1 MSSVV
6 LRGLDSMQ
14 AISLQPGI
22 KATHLDM
29 NQRDYMHAVYVLGI
43 HGSHH
48 IVVKSEYGIY

>member
-14 AISLQPGI
+14 AISLRPGI

-48 IVVKSEYGIY
+48 IVVKSEYGTY